1 MYNIKNKSSILT
13 VRIFLLV
20 FIVGLISTPSSVQ
33 AETLDLTDEYGQ
45 TIKGWGFFSYTRRT
59 TWYDEKWNPYYSS
72 TGSDAIYADLN
83 ASIVRYDL
91 VPECYDPSETDT
103 LDHYVI
109 GELKDSI
116 IQAKSKGISDY
127 FLAVWSPPA
136 EMKFPAY
143 TEGNV
148 WLNNTTN
155 ERVSWFDGIS
165 SDSNYTQ
172 YQTSLREDKEEAY
185 VQFIVDSLIYLR
197 DNGAGLPKAFSLQ
210 NEPGWTPDYE
220 ACDYEWEQYH
230 RMVKA
235 FKTAFIANG
244 IDEVDV
250 VFGDCNAASWLLWDS
265 HLNLGYE
272 FSKLDSDIDLQN
284 SVDAIAS
291 HTYDNWSD
299 DLTDR
304 LSQQDMA
311 ASAMWKQRGQY
322 GMDFYMSEWIP
333 DRASDTVDLTGI
345 QYTIYEMEHALRDLR
360 VYPFEYFIWFSG
372 WGVRNYTDGGAKS
385 DLLAWNAGSVD
396 GELYKTKLYHIFQ
409 KLWGEVPHDGGY
421 RVRYLTSSDAD
432 IKTGEDNVTINALA
446 FDGNGK
452 TVVVLINPTATEK
465 VFTFSGLDNF
475 STAELL
481 RTTSDEDMVSHGM
494 VSITNGVTNITL
506 PSESINFLIGGG
518 EPTEP
523 AAPTI
528 TYAPKDTNVIEG
540 ESVTFSVIATG
551 NPIPSYQWQ
560 KNGVDIAG
568 ATDSTYEIASATLD
582 DNDTQYQ
589 VIVSNEMGT
598 VTSSQVNLRVTA
610 NTVIASYDFEEDAG
624 SSDPGNEIVNYG
636 TGGTT
641 FNLTNTGGPDGRDN
655 TGDGGYGAE
664 GAPGAGNA
672 FDILASG
679 NGTPTDYS
687 SRATGGGLL
696 ISGNVSQSQLQGESG
711 AFTYEALIQINTTDG
726 SQSILSHDGWN
737 SERGFDFAVSAGSL
751 KLYPGAGDMDSVL
764 ATIPTTGE
772 HAFES
777 NEWFHVAVSYNGNEG
792 EADNVKLYWTRVGAD
807 DGVANEIGTGTFSS
821 DLQGD
826 ISNPLGVGTYSRS
839 AFRNELNGLIDE
851 VNMHSVALSASEFVV
866 TPTTS
871 EELVSIAY
879 YDFEEEAGD
888 TDPGNSILNYG
899 TGGTS
904 LNMTNTGGP
913 DGRDNT
919 GEGGYGATGYT
930 GAGTAFDI
938 LASGD
943 GTIHDWENRSVG
955 GGLATSSGVLQS
967 TLQGADGAFTYEA
980 LIQLTTTSG
989 AQMILS
995 HDGWNSDRGFNF
1007 RILNGQLS
1015 LSPGGDLA
1023 EAIATIPS
1031 TGAHAFVANEW
1042 YHVAVSYNGDEGAT
1056 DNVNLYWTRVGAD
1069 DGVANLIG
1077 TGTFTAD
1084 LIGTTSNQLGIGT
1097 TTRSTFRNELNGL
1110 IDEVRLTGF
1119 VRTAS
1124 ELVFGEETTTIQA
1137 VEEVPAIAYYQFE
1150 EDAGVSDPG
1159 NSIVNA
1165 GTGGTSLDMTNT
1177 GGFDGRDNTGEGGYD
1192 AAGYSGAGDAFNI
1205 LASGNGTLHTWDDRS
1220 VGGGLVT
1227 SGNVSQSA
1235 LQGES
1240 GAFTYEALIQIEMT
1254 SSGVQTILSHDG
1266 WDTRGFD
1273 FAIVGDSLKLY
1284 PRTGDMDDVVALIP
1298 TTGTHAFVANEWF
1311 HVAVSYSGVEGE
1323 VDNVKLYW
1331 TRVGSE
1337 NGAANQIGT
1346 GTFSEDLQ
1354 TSSNPLGLGT
1364 TSRSAFR
1371 NELNGS
1377 IDEVRLT
1384 GAELSAEQLVFVPQL
1399 TEQVLSVED
1408 EVEMISYVSVSVASS
1423 VVSTSSESDLD
1434 GEIDTD
1440 LDGLPDAWEIAH
1452 GLDPNTSNRDTD
1464 TSGDGVSDVMK
1475 YALDLDP
1482 QVTDYAEVCQVEVEA
1497 GFLTL
1502 SANRNPDAIHLV
1514 FDVEVSGDLIQWDS
1528 GPEHVTVLLDSPSFL
1543 KVRDNIEL
1551 DEGSSRYIRLKVSV
1565 AE

>member
-1 MYNIKNKSSILT
+1 MHIKNIKSSLLTLGLVLLGSVVSSIT
-13 VRIFLLV
+13 IPN
-20 FIVGLISTPSSVQ
+20 SMQ
-33 AETLDLTDEYGQ
+33 ASETLNLTDQYGQ

-59 TWYDEKWNPYYSS
+59 TWYDEKWNVTYSS
-72 TGSDAIYADLN
+72 GGVDALYSDLN
-83 ASIVRYDL
+83 ASILRYDL
-91 VPECYDPSETDT
+91 VPECYDAGESDT

-109 GELKDSI
+109 DELKDSI
-116 IQAKSKGISDY
+116 IEAKGKGISDY

-136 EMKFPAY
+136 SMKYPAS
-143 TEGNV
+143 TEGWAHVHKVTGELGINKWDDPDYEQV
-148 WLNNTTN
+148 ATTLKT
-155 ERVSWFDGIS
+155 ESEDAFI
-165 SDSNYTQ
+165 Q
-172 YQTSLREDKEEAY
+172 Y
-185 VQFIVDSLIYLR
+185 IVNSLIYLR
-197 DNGAGLPKAFSLQ
+197 DNGAGLPKAFSVQ
-210 NEPGWTPDYE
+210 NEPGWVTTYE
-220 ACDYEWEQYH
+220 SCDYEWEQYH
-230 RMVKA
+230 RMVKNVKA
-235 FKTAFIANG
+235 AFIANG
-244 IDEVDV
+244 LDEVDV
-250 VFGDCNAASWLLWDS
+250 VFGDCNGASWLLWS
-265 HLNLGYE
+265 SNLNLGYN
-272 FSKLDSDIDLQN
+272 FSKLDSDADLLN

-291 HTYDNWSD
+291 HTYDNWD
-299 DLTDR
+299 DNLENR
-304 LSQQDMA
+304 LNQQEMA
-311 ASAMWKQRGQY
+311 ASAMWKQKEKY
-322 GMDFYMSEWIP
+322 GMEFYMSEWIP
-333 DRASDTVDLTGI
+333 DRASDTADLTGI

-360 VYPFEYFIWFSG
+360 VYPFEYFIWYSG
-372 WGVRNYTDGGAKS
+372 WGVRDYTEKS
-385 DLLAWNAGSVD
+385 DLFAYNVGSAS
-396 GELYKTKLYHIFQ
+396 GQLHKSKLYHIFQ
-409 KLWGEVPHDGGY
+409 RLWGEVPHDGGY
-421 RVRYLTSSDAD
+421 RTRYLTSSDAD
-432 IKTGEDNVTINALA
+432 IKTGKDNVTINALA

-465 VFTFSGLDNF
+465 TFTFSGLDNF

-481 RTTSDEDMVSHGM
+481 RTTSNEDMVSHGM
-494 VSITNGVTNITL
+494 VSITNGITNLTL
-506 PSESINFLIGGG
+506 PAESINFLIGGG

-523 AAPTI
+523 AAPVI
-528 TYAPKDTNVIEG
+528 TVAPQDTGVIEG
-540 ESVTFSVIATG
+540 GSVTFSVIATG

-560 KNGVDIAG
+560 KNGVDIAD
-568 ATDSTYEIASATLD
+568 ATDSTYEIVSATLD
-582 DNDTQYQ
+582 DSGTQYQ

-737 SERGFDFAVSAGSL
+737 SARGFDFAVSAGSL

-851 VNMHSVALSASEFVV
+851 VNMHSVALSASEFEV

-980 LIQLTTTSG
+980 LIQVASTSG
-989 AQMILS
+989 AQVILS
-995 HDGWNSDRGFNF
+995 HDGWNSDRGFSF

-1015 LSPGGDLA
+1015 LSPGGGMT
-1023 EAIATIPS
+1023 EASASIPT

-1124 ELVFGEETTTIQA
+1124 ELVFGEETSTIQA

-1177 GGFDGRDNTGEGGYD
+1177 GGFDGRDNTGEGGYG

-1440 LDGLPDAWEIAH
+1440 LDGLPDAWEIAN
-1452 GLDPNTSNRDTD
+1452 GLDPSASNSDTD
-1464 TSGDGVSDVMK
+1464 TSGDGVSDLMK

-1482 QVTDYAEVCQVEVEA
+1482 QVTDFTETTQIEAEG